1 MGFTARDRRI
11 KQEVAHYA
19 LQLER
24 QLHRNADVT
33 DRLERYYGKDARL
46 FDSQHPRGWEGLEG
60 TIQGATSSHS
70 QSPFVLSHYNLFGD
84 RWVEN
89 YIFPDK
95 IRSIK
100 KKGRIIYIDTEWVHG
115 SHVPR
120 RYY

>member
-1 MGFTARDRRI
+1 MGLTTRDRRI
-11 KQEVAHYA
+11 KQEVTRYA

-33 DRLERYYGKDARL
+33 DRLERYSGKAARL

-60 TIQGATSSHS
+60 TIMGATSSHP
-70 QSPFVLSHYNLFGD
+70 QTPFVLSYHDLFD
-84 RWVEN
+84 NRWLEN
-89 YIFPDK
+89 YIYPNK

-100 KKGRIIYIDTEWVHG
+100 KKGRMIYIDTEWVHG
-115 SHVPR
+115 SQAP